1 MSNILRKLL
10 RQQKKDTRINWVHN
24 EELRAYLRVSLD
36 VVFALDEKVGRIA
49 LEAFLSYVNG
59 IGADDIERAKALVNP
74 QIDEWMVHQMPAVLE
89 GKVAVAPGQ
98 WVPVQTSGLRHG
110 GIIKDEQLRSLV
122 EDETIPDV
130 APFEGMGTLP
140 PDPLPE

>member
-59 IGADDIERAKALVNP
+59 IGADDIEKAKALCRSNSAAAISTP
-74 QIDEWMVHQMPAVLE
+74 S
-89 GKVAVAPGQ
+89 
-98 WVPVQTSGLRHG
+98 TSLPSAF
-110 GIIKDEQLRSLV
+110 IFSSSL
-122 EDETIPDV
+122 
-130 APFEGMGTLP
+130 
-140 PDPLPE
+140 